1 MNPPGRPLA
10 IALRAMRVKPAQ
22 VLPLMLLLACMFGCK
37 GAGQVLKV
45 VGAVAVATVRVAA
58 IAAAASAHNHHV
70 EANGGSGTAS
80 AEPTE
85 AQLRAQEIA
94 DNAPGGCTELF
105 VEMVP
110 PPPPGTVPPRA
121 ADCGGN
127 VLIQDAD
134 GHWHRHGDGAVPAI
148 EAP

>member
-1 MNPPGRPLA
+1 
-10 IALRAMRVKPAQ
+10 MRVKPAQ

-37 GAGQVLKV
+37 GAGQVLNV
-45 VGAVAVATVRVAA
+45 VGAVAVTTVRVAA
-58 IAAAASAHNHHV
+58 IAAAASRHNHV
-70 EANGGSGTAS
+70 EVNGGSGTAS
-80 AEPTE
+80 APPTE
-85 AQLRAQEIA
+85 AELRAQEIA

-134 GHWHRHGDGAVPAI
+134 GHWHRHGDGAAPPI
-148 EAP
+148 EEP